1 MIAKLLQMGQSA
13 MKINVVFEKKKSG
26 FVEVKY
32 GTLRS
37 PREFAG
43 TDRIEVSIAD
53 ESAKAGA
60 FTTIIH
66 VISEQ
71 SPFSFNL
78 RDVSSAYPIYIP
90 EFGAAALPEKDRRT
104 YREVADDIASRH
116 LLSDFTRMNSEPEES
131 YENACKFNRD
141 RNSPI
146 WLGVG
151 RDVRGFWVEIQDV
164 RSNGPQLSDYR
175 QWGVIRPSTHV
186 HGSLPDK
193 NATKPFFIQFD
204 IGPGPHCRPT
214 ITRCLDEG
222 CLPILH
228 SVQDEQSIQ
237 YHLTSFAT
245 LERHTLSES
254 SVQGT
259 DPKHAYSFCGYPGEC
274 RLPREEIDS
283 LRRELPRDE
292 EVVSLTRIRACN
304 VGKTPAYAFFR
315 AGYPL
320 ERNWSPDVLNS
331 QRLNYEFKNGACELA
346 DYANKTAVIS
356 LLDGKPMP
364 EPEMSVLV
372 MPGECATMD
381 LIVPNAPV
389 PPNRAIALAK
399 INYEEHLKCCRNF
412 WREKLAGAAKIQVP
426 EKMIGERFKAG
437 LLHLDLATTGEQ
449 KGALLANVGIRYS
462 PIGSESAPIIQFYDS
477 MGLHEMAERCIQFF
491 LDRQNPD
498 GSITTYHTY
507 ENETGPLLWTA
518 GEHFR
523 YSRDLEWLKRV
534 TPKLIKAC
542 DYLLAWREKNKTEEC
557 RKAGCYGL
565 TSGQVDDPVE
575 HFHSFY
581 LNAGSYAGLI
591 RMAEVLLHTKP
602 AYAKKIVTEA
612 EAYRLD
618 IIDAMH
624 RSRAKS
630 PVMPVADG
638 TWVPHLPPWTEYTG
652 DPAYH
657 ADGGEWMDHGTILY
671 RTLVNSALYCGIFE
685 VLDCDSDDIAMM
697 LKTNQHPHTRENGAH
712 CQPYYLRH
720 DFAHLKRGEVKLFLK
735 IFYNQMSAMQDRET
749 YSTWEHY
756 YSVPHKTHEEAWI
769 LMQIRWMLYL
779 EDGDSLELFKA
790 VPRKWLKPGKHIVI
804 DGMKSKFGALRA
816 KVEAGDNEIRCE
828 FESEFEVC
836 ETRIRLPHHQNLRAV
851 SCEGGEYDSATETV
865 SVKGR
870 QGKVKLIF

>member
-1 MIAKLLQMGQSA
+1 
-13 MKINVVFEKKKSG
+13 MKVNVVFGCPESG
-26 FVEVKY
+26 SVTVRY
-32 GTLRS
+32 GTLIGPDKFNMAERV
-37 PREFAG
+37 E
-43 TDRIEVSIAD
+43 IEVSD
-53 ESAKAGA
+53 EMMRTGA
-60 FTTIIH
+60 FATA
-66 VISEQ
+66 VQ
-71 SPFSFNL
+71 VGNFAFNL
-78 RDVSSAYPIYIP
+78 RDVNSKCPIYVP
-90 EFGAAALPEKDRRT
+90 ELGVAALPGNDMRSFQE
-104 YREVADDIASRH
+104 IARAVESRK
-116 LLSDFTRMNSEPEES
+116 LISDFERMNAEPEES
-131 YENACKFNRD
+131 YENACKFNRN

-151 RDVRGFWVEIQDV
+151 RDVRGFWVEIQDL

-175 QWGVIRPSTHV
+175 QWGVIRPSTHI

-193 NATKPFFIQFD
+193 NAKNPFFIQFD

-214 ITRCLDEG
+214 ITRRLDEG

-254 SVQGT
+254 SVRGT
-259 DPKHAYSFCGYPGEC
+259 EPRQAYAFCGYPVEN
-274 RLPREEIDS
+274 RLPREEREH
-283 LRRELPRDE
+283 LCRELCRDE
-292 EVVSLTRIRACN
+292 EVVLLTRIRACN

-331 QRLNYEFKNGACELA
+331 QRLKYEFKNGACELA

-372 MPGECATMD
+372 MPGECVTMD

-389 PPNRAIALAK
+389 SPDRAIVLSK
-399 INYEEHLKCCRNF
+399 INYDEHLEHCRIF

-426 EKMIGERFKAG
+426 EKMIDERFKAG
-437 LLHLDLATTGEQ
+437 LLHLDLATTGERE
-449 KGALLANVGIRYS
+449 GALLANVGIRYA

-477 MGLHEMAERCIQFF
+477 MGLHKMAERCIQFF
-491 LDRQNPD
+491 LERQNPD
-498 GSITTYHTY
+498 GSITTYLNY

-523 YSRDLEWLKRV
+523 YSRDVEWLKRV
-534 TPKLIKAC
+534 TPNLVGAC
-542 DYLLAWREKNKTEEC
+542 NYLLAWREENKTEEC

-565 TSGQVDDPVE
+565 AKGKVDDPDDF
-575 HFHSFY
+575 FHSFY
-581 LNAGSYAGLI
+581 LNAGSYAGLK
-591 RMAEVLLHTKP
+591 RMAEILHHTMP
-602 AYAKKIVTEA
+602 DYAGKLAVEA

-630 PVMPVADG
+630 PVMPLADG

-657 ADGGEWMDHGTILY
+657 ADGGEWMEHGTILY
-671 RTLVNSALYCGIFE
+671 RTLINSALYCGIFE
-685 VLDCDSDDIAMM
+685 VLDCNSDDISMM
-697 LKTNQHPHTRENGAH
+697 IKTNQHPHTRENGAY

-756 YSVPHKTHEEAWI
+756 YSVAHKTHEEAWL

-779 EDGDSLELFKA
+779 EDGDSLELFKGI
-790 VPRKWLKPGKHIVI
+790 PRRYLEPGKRIVI
-804 DGMKSKFGALRA
+804 DGMKSRFGDLRA
-816 KVEAGDNEIRCE
+816 TAEAGDNEIICE
-828 FESEFEVC
+828 FESECEVR
-836 ETRIRLPHHQNLRAV
+836 EVRIRLPHHQDLRAV
-851 SCEGGEYDSATETV
+851 SCDGGKYDPATEMV
-865 SVKGR
+865 RVKGR
-870 QGKVKLIF
+870 QGKVRLMF